1 MKPAFPVR
9 ILYKVEYAHLGHT
22 CVSYFVADCQADA
35 LNAITATD
43 AYQLGQ
49 IENIKV
55 TSLRAVNVV

>member
-9 ILYKVEYAHLGHT
+9 ILYKVEYAH
-22 CVSYFVADCQADA
+22 A